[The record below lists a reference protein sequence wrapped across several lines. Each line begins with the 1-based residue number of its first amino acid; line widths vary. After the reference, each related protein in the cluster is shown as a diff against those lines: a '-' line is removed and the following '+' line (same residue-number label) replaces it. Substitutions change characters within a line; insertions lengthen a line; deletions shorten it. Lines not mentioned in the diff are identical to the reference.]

1 MTSPRIVTPERR
13 ADDIGDTSLRP
24 QNLSEFVG
32 QQQARANLQVFI
44 DAARKRSE
52 ALDHVLFVGP
62 RALARPRWRRSWRA
76 NSASAFARPLVR

>member
-32 QQQARANLQVFI
+32 Q
-44 DAARKRSE
+44 
-52 ALDHVLFVGP
+52 
-62 RALARPRWRRSWRA
+62 
-76 NSASAFARPLVR
+76 